1 MAWLNRNKSETVETE
16 SRPVEPKH
24 EARPVVQPEH
34 KPEFKT
40 ETKAA
45 VPELPGAVSVR
56 ETTRMVDKIVN
67 IGQSIQIKGELTGN
81 EDLTIEGKVD
91 GKIILKDHNL
101 TIGANGRI
109 MAEVMA
115 KTVVVVGEVVGNI
128 TADDKVEVAPT
139 GSMKGDI
146 IAPRVVL
153 ADGARFKGSIDMDRK
168 GAGSQP
174 ASGMGAG
181 SKTSMPEYAGA
192 GAGVR
197 TKSASGD

>member
-1 MAWLNRNKSETVETE
+1 MTWLK
-16 SRPVEPKH
+16 
-24 EARPVVQPEH
+24 Q
-34 KPEFKT
+34 KPEPDPRPAEPFRVP
-40 ETKAA
+40 A
-45 VPELPGAVSVR
+45 VPEPVQTR
-56 ETTRMVDKIVN
+56 ERTMVEKLVN

-109 MAEVMA
+109 TAEIHA

-146 IAPRVVL
+146 SSPRVVL
-153 ADGARFKGSIDMDRK
+153 ADGARFKGSIDMERK
-168 GAGSQP
+168 GMQ
-174 ASGMGAG
+174 GMGAAG
-181 SKTSMPEYAGA
+181 KTVAEMTRPVMAKVA
-192 GAGVR
+192 V
-197 TKSASGD
+197 GD

>member
-1 MAWLNRNKSETVETE
+1 MAWLKREPEPEYAPAQTVEA
-16 SRPVEPKH
+16 PD
-24 EARPVVQPEH
+24 
-34 KPEFKT
+34 
-40 ETKAA
+40 
-45 VPELPGAVSVR
+45 VPEPVARR
-56 ETTRMVDKIVN
+56 EKTMVEKIVN

-109 MAEVMA
+109 TAEVHA
-115 KTVVVVGEVVGNI
+115 KTVLVVGEVIGNI

-153 ADGARFKGSIDMDRK
+153 ADGSRFKGSIDMDRK
-168 GAGSQP
+168 SSQMMAGAG
-174 ASGMGAG
+174 M
-181 SKTSMPEYAGA
+181 KTSMPEMARPL
-192 GAGVR
+192 GVK
-197 TKSASGD
+197 TAVGVGE